1 MLTRRSWSGGATAY
15 LVLVEGIDPYIIQRM
30 GRCTWR
36 SWCFA
41 IYTWTSTSHVQHAMS
56 SLAAIDTSAQ
66 HINPDAVRVDL
77 DSVRW

>member
-15 LVLVEGIDPYIIQRM
+15 LVAGIDPYIIQR
-30 GRCTWR
+30 GAGGAAGA
-36 SWCFA
+36 SPH
-41 IYTWTSTSHVQHAMS
+41 TWTSTSHVQHAMS